1 MKIQIDSVIYE
12 GTAVEILNSLR
23 DQIFDPTEFPD
34 TETYLWFLQN
44 NVIRSTGKDC
54 ALPKGDLEAHAALF
68 RRNRRP
74 TVTGGVSRSMREE
87 MEQKRPSFSLVGQD
101 GNIFHLLTTA
111 SRVLQR
117 NGMAGEAKEMWDRV
131 LNECSSYGEALSV
144 LSEYVETE
152 LSHPKEQTQK
162 KKARNV
168 HER

>member
-1 MKIQIDSVIYE
+1 
-12 GTAVEILNSLR
+12 
-23 DQIFDPTEFPD
+23 
-34 TETYLWFLQN
+34 
-44 NVIRSTGKDC
+44 
-54 ALPKGDLEAHAALF
+54 
-68 RRNRRP
+68 
-74 TVTGGVSRSMREE
+74 MREE

-101 GNIFHLLTTA
+101 GNILHLLTTA

-117 NGMAGEAKEMWDRV
+117 NGMAEMWYRV

>member
-1 MKIQIDSVIYE
+1 
-12 GTAVEILNSLR
+12 
-23 DQIFDPTEFPD
+23 
-34 TETYLWFLQN
+34 
-44 NVIRSTGKDC
+44 
-54 ALPKGDLEAHAALF
+54 
-68 RRNRRP
+68 
-74 TVTGGVSRSMREE
+74 MREE

-117 NGMAGEAKEMWDRV
+117 NGMAGEAKEMWD
-131 LNECSSYGEALSV
+131 GEALSV

>member
-1 MKIQIDSVIYE
+1 
-12 GTAVEILNSLR
+12 
-23 DQIFDPTEFPD
+23 
-34 TETYLWFLQN
+34 
-44 NVIRSTGKDC
+44 
-54 ALPKGDLEAHAALF
+54 
-68 RRNRRP
+68 
-74 TVTGGVSRSMREE
+74 MREE
-87 MEQKRPSFSLVGQD
+87 MGQKRPSFSLVGQD